1 MYQNHVFIYIYS
13 FQLFFYFFSIIF
25 IIIFVVVSYYIN
37 TAHLRNDLGENLIN
51 EIVSINNKVKKIDGF
66 ASREETQY
74 ICI

>member
-13 FQLFFYFFSIIF
+13 FLLFSIIF
-25 IIIFVVVSYYIN
+25 IIIFLVVSYYIN